1 NVRFVIHRDMP
12 KDVESWNQEMGRA
25 GRDGLDSNC
34 FLLYSWADVK
44 LHERSLNDIEDPDV
58 YRRKLEAAESLF
70 RLVENGGCR
79 HKKILDHFSEEI
91 SACGTSCDWCGDVK
105 AEDLAAEGMAL
116 GSTGGRRQPKSKGR
130 IEESRP
136 LSKED
141 EALFQDLRKLRKSTA
156 DRQGVPAYIVF
167 NDTTLREMAVK
178 RPFTPEEF
186 LAMSGVGPA
195 KLDRYGEAF
204 LETIRGA

>member
-1 NVRFVIHRDMP
+1 
-12 KDVESWNQEMGRA
+12 
-25 GRDGLDSNC
+25 
-34 FLLYSWADVK
+34 
-44 LHERSLNDIEDPDV
+44 
-58 YRRKLEAAESLF
+58 
-70 RLVENGGCR
+70 
-79 HKKILDHFSEEI
+79 
-91 SACGTSCDWCGDVK
+91 
-105 AEDLAAEGMAL
+105 MAL
-116 GSTGGRRQPKSKGR
+116 GSVGGRRQPKSKGR

-178 RPFTPEEF
+178 RPITPEEF

-204 LETIRGA
+204 LETIRGAS